1 MPFRINHRTIS
12 LFLVLTASLT
22 LLSAAAFSQSTSR
35 DFPTPVRSGEIS
47 GTIRARDLGD
57 PRRTT
62 YYFTFDGNQ
71 GDIFI
76 NVVTKNFDGDIDVFT
91 ADTLKP
97 LTKIVVYSD
106 SPDNETGRVIYLR
119 QSEKLILRIEGRTA
133 TDEPATFKIKF
144 AGSFAPSTAVAE
156 TEEPK
161 LPTIKPDPDAEVK
174 VNSVGTIVAVK
185 PKPTPTP
192 RVEPVP
198 KTVPMKPLPEK
209 TSRTEVEETP
219 KRPTAD
225 EEAAE
230 KNATNPERTKPEV
243 VVTDVLP
250 KPDAEK
256 ESKAVEPKPKTP
268 AKKVPATTGKKT
280 PANAKKNPPKAEE
293 TVPAPNPLANVKL
306 IVLFK
311 DGSKIERPMTEV
323 LRISVDK
330 AILTIIHKDGSIGRY
345 PLIEVARFAIE

>member
-1 MPFRINHRTIS
+1 MPRRENRPTVSSCLAAI
-12 LFLVLTASLT
+12 LLLLLVSG
-22 LLSAAAFSQSTSR
+22 AAFAQSTSR
-35 DFPTPVRSGEIS
+35 DFPTPLRSNEIS
-47 GTIRARDLGD
+47 GAIRARDLGD

-62 YYFTFDGNQ
+62 YYFAFNGDQ

-119 QSEKLILRIEGRTA
+119 QPEKLILRIEGRAA

-156 TEEPK
+156 SEEPK
-161 LPTIKPDPDAEVK
+161 LPTVKPDPDAEVK

-192 RVEPVP
+192 RVE
-198 KTVPMKPLPEK
+198 TVPEPEK
-209 TSRTEVEETP
+209 PARVEPKSVDEVPTP
-219 KRPTAD
+219 KRVD
-225 EEAAE
+225 EEKAE
-230 KNATNPERTKPEV
+230 RRSEEPERPKPEV
-243 VVTDVLP
+243 VVTDELP
-250 KPDAEK
+250 KPATDS
-256 ESKAVEPKPKTP
+256 ESKVAEPKPKPKTLPKKVAATPSRKTP
-268 AKKVPATTGKKT
+268 AKTTPKPEERTPVPD
-280 PANAKKNPPKAEE
+280 PM
-293 TVPAPNPLANVKL
+293 ANVRL

-311 DGSKIERPMTEV
+311 DGSKIERPMTDV
-323 LRISVDK
+323 LRIIVVK
-330 AILTIIHKDGSIGRY
+330 AVLTIIHKDGSIGRY
-345 PLIEVARFAIE
+345 PLIDVAKFSIE

>member
-1 MPFRINHRTIS
+1 MPLRSHRTIIS
-12 LFLVLTASLT
+12 LLPVLIALVAILVPGAY
-22 LLSAAAFSQSTSR
+22 AQSTSR
-35 DFPTPVRSGEIS
+35 DFPTPVRTSEIS

-62 YYFTFDGNQ
+62 YYFTFEGNQ

-144 AGSFAPSTAVAE
+144 AGSFAPSSAVAE
-156 TEEPK
+156 TEEPR

-192 RVEPVP
+192 RPEPVP
-198 KTVPMKPLPEK
+198 VKPAPEGK
-209 TSRTEVEETP
+209 LRTDENAVP
-219 KRPTAD
+219 KRSETD
-225 EEAAE
+225 ENTAE
-230 KNATNPERTKPEV
+230 KKAEKPERIKPEV
-243 VVTDVLP
+243 VVTDELP
-250 KPDAEK
+250 KPEAEK
-256 ESKAVEPKPKTP
+256 ESKSVVPKPKTP
-268 AKKVPATTGKKT
+268 AKKVPAPTKKA
-280 PANAKKNPPKAEE
+280 PANARKTPPKPDE
-293 TVPAPNPLANVKL
+293 TVPPPNPLANVKL

-330 AILTIIHKDGSIGRY
+330 GILTIIHKDGSIGRY
-345 PLIEVARFAIE
+345 QLLDVAKMSIE